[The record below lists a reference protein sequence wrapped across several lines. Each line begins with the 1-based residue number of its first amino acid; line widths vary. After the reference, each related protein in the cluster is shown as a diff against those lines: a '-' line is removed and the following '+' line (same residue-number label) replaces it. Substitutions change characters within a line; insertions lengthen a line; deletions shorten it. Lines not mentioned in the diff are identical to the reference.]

1 MTVGFSRSC
10 GQVSWWIREIAMTHP
25 GWRTAIISGYLI
37 LLVSLGL
44 GFASKAG
51 NATAPVPLTPD
62 TADIGPEPG
71 DRSIPVAT
79 MRLPTTLPILS
90 ATLTPPLTPT
100 LRDTPDAPLGE
111 TPSPTVEKAPLP
123 EDDLSQTGLPGNGSN
138 CATADVNG
146 DGAINVLD
154 VAAIGLQF
162 GNAGTPGWLPEDV
175 LPDGAIS
182 VLDLLAIEPCLRL
195 ATSDST
201 ASSYTLRTSDAQ
213 TIVAITPQA
222 ESVSVGSIVTAE
234 VTISTTLPTRGMAF
248 GLTFDPTVLRCEGV
262 DQGAFYRD
270 WAESHG
276 ATVSVY
282 PIAICNNATGSVSD
296 MGVVVL
302 GGGTTGGPTGKG
314 VVATY
319 RFTALAPGNSPLTL
333 VHVEVSDDHAASPR
347 ALAIEVRSSSVQV
360 TARAQTSVYLPLVL
374 NAAEAQGTP
383 TATPT
388 PSSTPTATR
397 TPNNT
402 PTATATVSGS
412 NAGRLSVVPPRDSIG
427 VGQQFDVNINLEL
440 NPTSPSRGLTLAIE
454 FDPLVLK
461 CLSVTEGDFYRSWA
475 TSHQGQTQLFPAP
488 AINNVTGKV
497 SATVIV
503 MAPQEVVGGPT
514 GSGTVFVV
522 RFQALSQ
529 GTSPLRLVDVEVSNA
544 DTDRAQALQVSK
556 TDSQVTVAGTAA
568 TSTPTSTPTAT
579 PTPTSTTSATGTVT
593 QTPTATATTLGALQT
608 RTVNTATPW
617 PTIAANAVLRVEP
630 ASITIEAG
638 AAFTISVQLDTD
650 KPSRGAQ
657 AGITFDP
664 AVLQCDKVEE
674 GTFFSAW
681 AQSKGGSTSVF
692 PSPACD
698 NSAGKVSSG
707 AVIILGGVTGPMAA
721 AGGPTGSG
729 SVFIVHFKAKTRG
742 SSPLTLVDTEV
753 SSDDLAHPRR
763 LALTVRNGTVTVGA
777 ATATPGPTPGSNATP
792 QENVAT
798 AMGSG
803 AAGSDAAVATSSDST
818 FVDGG
823 TGGGMTGSG
832 AHVSDGAPAAGG
844 GQVPGEMTTTGDTPS
859 GSGAQSVPGG
869 QGGGNRA
876 PLAGAGTACPDGS
889 GKVDATYNPCL
900 PDVTLSYDLSAYVDD
915 NGIFNSDVEVQAPDG
930 LSALRIRRDTQALTA
945 DNFPLRGVSVC
956 VLEQVPAIDSARML
970 VTTAYQLSPEGA
982 TFDPPATI
990 IIAYDPAKLPPGVK
1004 DSDLKVATFN
1014 YDTYEW
1020 LELKSQVMISNAT
1033 VAAKH
1038 GHFSVYAVVAKRPV
1052 RNWRPLIIG
1061 SSIVELLI
1069 GAAAV
1074 FYLRRRR
1081 TPKNQP
1087 KETQS

>member
-1 MTVGFSRSC
+1 M
-10 GQVSWWIREIAMTHP
+10 MHP
-25 GWRTAIISGYLI
+25 GWRIAIVLGYLI

-44 GFASKAG
+44 GLASKSGSA
-51 NATAPVPLTPD
+51 AVPVPTTPD
-62 TADIGPEPG
+62 TADIGPEPDG
-71 DRSIPVAT
+71 RIIPVAT
-79 MRLPTTLPILS
+79 PSFPAMPPIWS
-90 ATLTPPLTPT
+90 ATLTPPPMPT
-100 LRDTPDAPLGE
+100 LAGTLDAPLGE
-111 TPSPTVEKAPLP
+111 TPPPMVGKASLP
-123 EDDLSQTGLPGNGSN
+123 EGDLPQSALPGNGSN
-138 CATADVNG
+138 CAMADVNG
-146 DGAINVLD
+146 DGTINVLD

-162 GNAGTPGWLPEDV
+162 GSAGVPRWIPEDV

-182 VLDLLAIEPCLRL
+182 VLDLLAVEPCLRL
-195 ATSDST
+195 ATSDSI
-201 ASSYTLRTSDAQ
+201 ASSHALETSDAQ

-222 ESVSVGSIVTAE
+222 ESVSVGSAVIAE
-234 VTISTTLPTRGMAF
+234 VTISTTLATRGMAF
-248 GLTFDPTVLRCEGV
+248 GLTFDPMVLRCEGV

-276 ATVSVY
+276 ASVSVY
-282 PIAICNNATGSVSD
+282 PRAICNNTAGSVSD

-314 VVATY
+314 VVAIY

-333 VHVEVSDDHAASPR
+333 VNVEVSDDHAASPR
-347 ALAIEVRSSSVQV
+347 ALAVEVRSGSVQI

-374 NAAEAQGTP
+374 NDTEAQGTP
-383 TATPT
+383 TATLT

-397 TPNNT
+397 TPDSST
-402 PTATATVSGS
+402 PTATATMSGS
-412 NAGRLSVVPPRDSIG
+412 NVGRLSVVPPRDSIG

-440 NPTSPSRGLTLAIE
+440 NPTSPSRGATLAVE

-475 TSHQGQTQLFPAP
+475 ASHQGQSQLFPAP
-488 AINNVTGKV
+488 TINNVTGKA

-503 MAPQEVVGGPT
+503 TVPQQVGGGPT

-522 RFQALSQ
+522 RFQALAQ

-544 DTDRAQALQVSK
+544 DSYRAQALQVSK

-579 PTPTSTTSATGTVT
+579 STPTSTTSATGTVT
-593 QTPTATATTLGALQT
+593 QTPTATATTLGPLQT
-608 RTVNTATPW
+608 QTVNTATPW

-630 ASITIEAG
+630 ASMTIEAG
-638 AAFTISVQLDTD
+638 VAFTISVQLDTD

-664 AVLQCDKVEE
+664 AILQCDRVEE
-674 GTFFSAW
+674 GSFFSTW
-681 AQSKGGSTSVF
+681 AQSQGGSTSVF
-692 PSPACD
+692 PSPACN

-729 SVFIVHFKAKTRG
+729 SIFIVHFKAKARG

-777 ATATPGPTPGSNATP
+777 ATATPSPTLGSNATP
-792 QENVAT
+792 QENVAA

-803 AAGSDAAVATSSDST
+803 AAGSDAAGATSSSST
-818 FVDGG
+818 SVDGETG
-823 TGGGMTGSG
+823 SAITGGS
-832 AHVSDGAPAAGG
+832 ANASDGVPAAGG
-844 GQVPGEMTTTGDTPS
+844 GQVPGETTATGDTPS
-859 GSGAQSVPGG
+859 GSGTQSVPGG

-876 PLAGAGTACPDGS
+876 PLAGTGAACPDGS
-889 GKVDATYNPCL
+889 SKVDATYNLCL

-945 DNFPLRGVSVC
+945 DNLPLRGVSVC
-956 VLEQVPAIDSARML
+956 VLEQIPAIDSTRML

-1020 LELKSQVMISNAT
+1020 LELKSQVMINNAT

-1052 RNWRPLIIG
+1052 HNWRPLIIG

-1069 GAAAV
+1069 GAAAI